1 MLINIKN
8 KELKIKIKNLEQ
20 KEENIDKLDKTKNLH
35 LETIN
40 QLKSKDLELLI
51 NTQNLKNNV
60 IIFWMKKQLDIKIVS
75 TKNSLKIIQILIMK
89 KIIKL

>member
-20 KEENIDKLDKTKNLH
+20 KEENIDNFEKTKNLH